1 MATGRLGTANITTT
15 AATTVYTVPASTFSV
30 VSVNIVN
37 RSSSAAALIRL
48 AVSATSTPGADEWIE
63 FDSSLVANG
72 VLERTGIVVDAGK
85 LIVAQPPNEIVL
97 ESGQKLGPI
106 TIAYETYGELNNN
119 KSNLTNYLWIQVHII
134 IFVFYNLRNFL
145 MRTTGFSILLFLM
158 IFLFLFFSIFFQILL
173 FIKFWFAV

>member
-1 MATGRLGTANITTT
+1 MATGRLGVANITTT

-48 AVSATSTPGADEWIE
+48 AVSGTATPGADEWIE

-85 LIVAQPPNEIVL
+85 LIVVQTTTATPSLSVV
-97 ESGQKLGPI
+97 
-106 TIAYETYGELNNN
+106 AYGIET
-119 KSNLTNYLWIQVHII
+119 ST
-134 IFVFYNLRNFL
+134 
-145 MRTTGFSILLFLM
+145 
-158 IFLFLFFSIFFQILL
+158 
-173 FIKFWFAV
+173 A

>member
-1 MATGRLGTANITTT
+1 MPTGRLGTANITTT

-48 AVSATSTPGADEWIE
+48 AVSATSTPAADEWIE

-85 LIVAQPPNEIVL
+85 LIVVQTTTATPSLSVV
-97 ESGQKLGPI
+97 
-106 TIAYETYGELNNN
+106 AYGIET
-119 KSNLTNYLWIQVHII
+119 ST
-134 IFVFYNLRNFL
+134 
-145 MRTTGFSILLFLM
+145 
-158 IFLFLFFSIFFQILL
+158 
-173 FIKFWFAV
+173 A